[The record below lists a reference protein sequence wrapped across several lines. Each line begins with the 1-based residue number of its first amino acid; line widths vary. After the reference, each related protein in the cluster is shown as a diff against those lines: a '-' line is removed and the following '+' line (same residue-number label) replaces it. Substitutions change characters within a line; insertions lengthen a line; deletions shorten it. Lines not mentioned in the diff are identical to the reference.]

1 MEKYDY
7 RECMREDVMNYI
19 EEHEVKVTTE
29 NRDEMQERLYDDM
42 FISDSV
48 TGNASGSYTFNSW
61 RAEENIC
68 HNMDL
73 LKDACDEFGC
83 EPKFDSAEWCD
94 VTIRCYL
101 LSEVLSEVLDEIE
114 EEEEEEEEYEEDEE

>member
-1 MEKYDY
+1 MGRYDY
-7 RECMREDVMNYI
+7 RDALREDVMNYI
-19 EEHEVKVTTE
+19 KEHEVKVTTW

-73 LKDACDEFGC
+73 
-83 EPKFDSAEWCD
+83 
-94 VTIRCYL
+94 
-101 LSEVLSEVLDEIE
+101 
-114 EEEEEEEEYEEDEE
+114 